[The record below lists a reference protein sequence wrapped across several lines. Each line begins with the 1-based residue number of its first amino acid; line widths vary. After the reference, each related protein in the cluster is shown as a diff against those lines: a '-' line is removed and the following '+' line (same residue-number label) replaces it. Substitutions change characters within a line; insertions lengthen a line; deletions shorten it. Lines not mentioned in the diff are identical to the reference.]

1 MKMASESE
9 SLTYTCFFPFGG
21 IGAGAR
27 GFLDAQLKATGV
39 NARFESIGGIDF
51 DAAACRDFEYL
62 TGSPSLCADIAA
74 LTVERLV
81 QFAGKKAPDVVFMSP
96 PCKGASGLL
105 SQAKSETEKYKEMN
119 RLALRWIT
127 LMMRAWGDAP
137 PRLVL
142 LENVPR
148 LTTRAAAMLKDVR
161 KMLTAAGYVCSDG
174 YHDCGELGGLAQH
187 RRRYL
192 LVARHAVRAAPILYQ
207 PMKKRVRACGEVLGP
222 LPMPGDAAAGPMH
235 ILPRI
240 SWLNW
245 VRLALIPAG
254 GDWRDLPGVLDKGQ
268 PRREKFKRHR
278 MEQWSAPVGTV
289 GGSGSNAAG
298 NVADPRPGEPWGGG
312 RLGVVGFDQPAGAIQ
327 GESLPTNGRFAVADP
342 RAAVA
347 LPPNEGRHWNK
358 YAVGAWDEPARTV
371 IGAIQPGSGGPAVA
385 DPRVALD
392 LNPDAHTNLYAVGE
406 WDKPARAVT
415 GASRPGGGA
424 ASVADPRVAPE
435 TGYANSYRVNGW
447 DAPAPT
453 VTAGTHPSNGG
464 GSVADPRPGAFGNV
478 DKVTDWGEP
487 MHTVTSSPAPS
498 SGAGAVADPRQPE
511 WFRNVLGVIP
521 WTEPAGTVTGNGRP
535 GAGKFS
541 VADPRVKAA
550 FDHGYAVLDFAEP
563 SPTVAAGSHPGQGAY
578 SVADP
583 RIALT
588 CTPRERS
595 HAYGVI
601 PWSEAAKTVTGHGQ
615 IDNGAFAVADPRLP
629 DAPPVMVISDPRK
642 PPPQVPVIIAEDG
655 TWHRPLTTLEL
666 AALQGLPTTWNG
678 KPLKLDGDSS
688 SAWRERIGNAVPPP
702 AGKAIAERMLLTL
715 VQADT
720 DTFALSSVETS
731 VWVEPEAMPS

>member
-1 MKMASESE
+1 MLASESE
-9 SLTYTCFFPFGG
+9 TFTYTAFFPFGG

-27 GFLDAQLKATGV
+27 GFLDAQLKTLGV
-39 NARFESIGGIDF
+39 NAKFRSLGGIDF
-51 DAAACRDFEYL
+51 DLGSCRDFEYL
-62 TGSPSLCADIAA
+62 TDSPALCADIAA
-74 LTVERLV
+74 MTPEQLV
-81 QFAGKKAPDVVFMSP
+81 AFAGPKAPDVVFMSP

-105 SQAKSETEKYKEMN
+105 SQAKSETEKYREMN
-119 RLALRWIT
+119 RLALKWIT
-127 LMMRAWGDAP
+127 LMVRAWGDAP

-161 KMLTAAGYVCSDG
+161 KMLTAAGYVCRDG

-192 LVARHAVRAAPILYQ
+192 LVARHTMRVPPLLYQ
-207 PMKKRVRACGEVLGP
+207 PVRKRVRACGEVLGP
-222 LPMPGDAAAGPMH
+222 LPMPGDPIAGAMH
-235 ILPRI
+235 VLPRI

-254 GDWRDLPGVLDKGQ
+254 GDWRDLPGVLENGQ
-268 PRREKFKRHR
+268 ARREKFKRHR
-278 MEQWSAPVGTV
+278 MERWSAPVGTI
-289 GGSGSNAAG
+289 GGSGSNGVG
-298 NVADPRPGEPWGGG
+298 NVADPRPANEWGGG
-312 RLGVVGFDQPAGAIQ
+312 RLGVIPFDKPAGTIS
-327 GESLPTNGRFAVADP
+327 GESMPNGRFAVADP
-342 RAAVA
+342 R
-347 LPPNEGRHWNK
+347 L
-358 YAVGAWDEPARTV
+358 
-371 IGAIQPGSGGPAVA
+371 
-385 DPRVALD
+385 
-392 LNPDAHTNLYAVGE
+392 
-406 WDKPARAVT
+406 
-415 GASRPGGGA
+415 
-424 ASVADPRVAPE
+424 APE
-435 TGYANSYRVNGW
+435 SGYANSYRVTPW
-447 DAPAPT
+447 AAPSAT

-464 GSVADPRPGAFGNV
+464 GTVADPRI
-478 DKVTDWGEP
+478 K
-487 MHTVTSSPAPS
+487 
-498 SGAGAVADPRQPE
+498 R
-511 WFRNVLGVIP
+511 
-521 WTEPAGTVTGNGRP
+521 
-535 GAGKFS
+535 
-541 VADPRVKAA
+541 A
-550 FDHGYAVLDFAEP
+550 FDHGYAVLDFREP

-583 RIALT
+583 RIPLS

-601 PWSEAAKTVTGHGQ
+601 PWSEAAKTVTGHGK

-666 AALQGLPTTWNG
+666 AALQGLPTTWRG
-678 KPLKLDGDSS
+678 KPLKLDGESS

-720 DTFALSSVETS
+720 NTFQLSGVETS
-731 VWVEPEAMPS
+731 VWVEPEAYPS